1 MSAFSRLFFIVGL
14 VSFVARCQEA
24 TDATAEEAEEADDG
38 IEQDALTSEQMR
50 SMHGKIDADKNGKI
64 SLAEIIAYSAHMR
77 KTIAKKDIHTVIDEM
92 DSDKDNKLSLP
103 ELLKDME
110 QWGEEGEEDKAQAA
124 KRKELETA
132 KFRAADTDGNG
143 LLDSDELPALFYPET
158 HDGVLTMT
166 AQATL
171 KSKDTDGNGELT
183 PKEFWE
189 GDAVDGEDLA
199 ISEEEQSDFS
209 KLDLDN
215 SGTLNL
221 EELKAWESGGFHTEE
236 AMKKLFEL
244 ADKDSDMHVTADE
257 LDSARE
263 LIAGSD
269 AQYHLMEWAEHSE
282 L

>member
-1 MSAFSRLFFIVGL
+1 MFFAIVAI
-14 VSFVARCQEA
+14 VANSQ
-24 TDATAEEAEEADDG
+24 EEADAEPEEGDDG
-38 IEQDALTSEQMR
+38 IEQDALTSEQIR
-50 SMHGKIDADKNGKI
+50 SMHAKIDADKDGKI
-64 SLAEIIAYSAHMR
+64 SMAEVVDFSHMMR
-77 KTIAKKDIHTVIDEM
+77 RVIAKKDIHTVIDEM
-92 DSDKDNKLSLP
+92 DSDKDGKLSLP

-132 KFRAADTDGNG
+132 KFHAADQDKNG
-143 LLDSDELPALFYPET
+143 LLDSEELPALFYPET
-158 HDGVLTMT
+158 HDGVLEMT
-166 AQATL
+166 AAATL
-171 KSKDTDGNGELT
+171 KAKDLDGNGELT

-199 ISEEEQSDFS
+199 ISEEEQADFA

-221 EELKAWESGGFHTEE
+221 QELKAWESGGFHTEE

-244 ADKDSDMHVTADE
+244 ADQDSDMMVTADE
-257 LDSARE
+257 LDNARE

-269 AQYHLMEWAEHSE
+269 AQYHLMEWAEHAE

>member
-1 MSAFSRLFFIVGL
+1 MHSQWRLWFFFAL
-14 VSFVARCQEA
+14 ALVARCQE
-24 TDATAEEAEEADDG
+24 DAEQPEEGDDG
-38 IEQDALTSEQMR
+38 IEQDALTSETMR
-50 SMHGKIDADKNGKI
+50 SLHSKIDADKDGRI
-64 SLAEIIAYSAHMR
+64 SMPEILDFSAMMR
-77 KTIAKKDIHTVIDEM
+77 RTIAKKDIHTVIDEM
-92 DSDKDNKLSLP
+92 DGDKDGKLSLP

-132 KFRAADTDGNG
+132 KFRAADANGDG

-166 AQATL
+166 AQASL
-171 KSKDTDGNGELT
+171 KGKDTDGNGELT

-189 GDAVDGEDLA
+189 GDTVDGEDLA
-199 ISEEEQSDFS
+199 ISDEEQADFA
-209 KLDLDN
+209 KLDLDS

-236 AMKKLFEL
+236 ALKKLFEL
-244 ADKDSDMHVTADE
+244 ADQDNDMMVTAEE
-257 LDSARE
+257 LDKARE

-269 AQYHLMEWAEHSE
+269 AQYHLMEWAEHAE

>member
-1 MSAFSRLFFIVGL
+1 MCALTRIAL
-14 VSFVARCQEA
+14 VFGALALVAHCQEGDA
-24 TDATAEEAEEADDG
+24 ETDDSDEG
-38 IEQDALTSEQMR
+38 IEQDALTSEQIR
-50 SMHGKIDADKNGKI
+50 AMHSKIDGDKNGKV
-64 SLAEIIAYSAHMR
+64 SLAEILSYSAHMR
-77 KTIAKKDIHTVIDEM
+77 KIIAKKDIHTVIDEM
-92 DSDKDNKLSLP
+92 DADKDGKLSLP

-124 KRKELETA
+124 KRKDLETA
-132 KFRAADTDGNG
+132 KFKAADSDNSG
-143 LLDSDELPALFYPET
+143 LLDGDELPALFYPET

-166 AQATL
+166 AASTL

-199 ISEEEQSDFS
+199 ISEEEQADFT
-209 KLDLDN
+209 KLDVDG
-215 SGTLNL
+215 SGQLNL
-221 EELKAWESGGFHTEE
+221 QELKAWESGGFHTEE

-244 ADKDSDMHVTADE
+244 ADQDSDMMVTADE
-257 LDSARE
+257 LDTARQ

-269 AQYHLMEWAEHSE
+269 AQYHLMEWAEHAE